1 VPDGHPSTAFARG
14 VVTVAVI
21 KMLIA
26 MTAIVAIPARR
37 PATAAEWLVE
47 RPARLAAFG
56 FAGALLLLSGKRDAR
71 ARLLGICFL
80 LVGSIFSD
88 VLVRVSAADAT
99 SITLLE
105 RVMALQVDA
114 FIPYFFWQ
122 FVRQFPRPVEAG
134 RIGSVIQLA
143 IRVSLGSGVALFAAN
158 FLLGLGIGSTG
169 VLSLLLPLSRWP
181 TGSIYYPLL
190 GGLTV
195 VALAALVWRTKR
207 GTVEERRR
215 GQLLVAVLVAGTAP
229 LLVWILVDT
238 PYPALDASFDTVRW
252 VMYPPLLAT
261 PFLTAY
267 AIVAHKALDVRLV
280 IRRALQ
286 YALARY
292 SVIALAVVPVVLLL
306 ATVYQQ
312 RQARVAELV
321 TTSSRLP
328 LLIFALVGLLAIRR
342 RGELLQRI
350 DRRFFR
356 EQYDARRTLGKL
368 IDRCR
373 TVSNTASLAD
383 ILRAE
388 IDRALHLHGVH
399 VLFLEPRARAFV
411 AADASV
417 RPLAADAVPAKLL
430 ERIGGAFDTDL
441 ERGSPASD
449 FAEPTQRWILD
460 AGTRLLLPIRDRG
473 RRLIGLL
480 ALGEKRSELPFSRE
494 DRELLADV
502 VGAAEMAIAYGN
514 LQPDPE
520 LDLDADK
527 RAVDCVRCGA
537 VQQAEDVTCA
547 RCGGETVQSA
557 VPRMVA
563 GKFLIEQR
571 LGAGG
576 MGVVYRGMDIH
587 LERLVAIKTL
597 PYLTPGEA
605 IRLQREARTMAS
617 FSHPNLALIF
627 GAEVWQ
633 GQPLLVIE
641 YLPGGTLADRLRR
654 GPLGVRKAILLGIAM
669 TAVLEAIH
677 RAGVLH
683 RDIKPS
689 NIGFTADG
697 IPKLLDFGLARLIS
711 STAVIS
717 TRRPLL
723 AARARRP
730 WARLASEQL
739 TARSVTDGVVRGT
752 PLYMSPEAADG
763 QSPDSSFDLWSLN
776 VVLYEAIFGRHPF
789 GENPADAE
797 TSSSR
802 SSAEAMSGEHSSTPS
817 PSVVEH
823 FVRALSENRRE
834 RPSSAAELSGCLR
847 SLVTT

>member
-1 VPDGHPSTAFARG
+1 VADGRPSAGFARAVG
-14 VVTVAVI
+14 TIAVV

-26 MTAIVAIPARR
+26 LTAIVAIPARR
-37 PATAAEWLVE
+37 PASAAEWLVA
-47 RPARLAAFG
+47 RPARLVTFG
-56 FAGALLLLSGKRDAR
+56 LAGALLLLSGKRDAR

-80 LVGSIFSD
+80 LVGSIFTD

-114 FIPYFFWQ
+114 FIPYFFWH

-134 RIGSVIQLA
+134 RDGRVIQLA
-143 IRVSLGSGVALFAAN
+143 IRVSLASSATLFAAN
-158 FLLGLGIGSTG
+158 LLLALGAGASPS
-169 VLSLLLPLSRWP
+169 LQALLLPLSRWEP
-181 TGSIYYPLL
+181 NSLYYPLVV
-190 GGLTV
+190 GLTV
-195 VALAALVWRTKR
+195 IGLAMLVWRTKR

-229 LLVWILVDT
+229 VIIWILLDT
-238 PYPALDASFDTVRW
+238 PFPALDAIFPTVRW

-292 SVIALAVVPVVLLL
+292 SVLALAVVPIVILVV
-306 ATVYQQ
+306 AVYQQ
-312 RQARVAELV
+312 RHARLAELV
-321 TTSSRLP
+321 TTLP
-328 LLIFALVGLLAIRR
+328 LVVLALVGLLAIRR
-342 RGELLQRI
+342 RGDLLQRI

-356 EQYDARRTLGKL
+356 EQYDARRTLGQL

-373 TVSNTASLAD
+373 TVDSTASLAE

-388 IDRALHLHGVH
+388 IDRALHLHAVH
-399 VLFLEPRARAFV
+399 VLFLEPRTRAFV
-411 AADASV
+411 ADDGRV
-417 RPLAADAVPAKLL
+417 RPLTADAVPARLL
-430 ERIGGAFDTDL
+430 ERSGGAFDTDL
-441 ERGSPASD
+441 ERGLPAPELG
-449 FAEPTQRWILD
+449 EPTQRWILD
-460 AGTRLLLPIRDRG
+460 AGARLLLPIRDRG
-473 RRLIGLL
+473 QRLIGLV

-494 DRELLADV
+494 DRELLNGV
-502 VGAAEMAIAYGN
+502 VAAAEMAIAYGN

-520 LDLDADK
+520 LDPDADK

-537 VQQAEDVTCA
+537 VQQAEDVMCA

-557 VPRMVA
+557 VPRLVA
-563 GKFLIEQR
+563 GKFMIDQR

-597 PYLTPGEA
+597 PYLTPGQA

-654 GPLGVRKAILLGIAM
+654 GPLGVRKAISLGIAM
-669 TAVLEAIH
+669 ASVLEAIH
-677 RAGVLH
+677 QAGVLH

-697 IPKLLDFGLARLIS
+697 TPKLLDFGLARLMS
-711 STAVIS
+711 STADVAA
-717 TRRPLL
+717 RRVPP
-723 AARARRP
+723 AVRARRA
-730 WARLASEQL
+730 WARIGSEQL
-739 TARSVTDGVVRGT
+739 TARSVTDGFVRGT
-752 PLYMSPEAADG
+752 PLYMSPEAAEG

-776 VVLYEAIFGRHPF
+776 IVLYEAIFGRHPF
-789 GENPADAE
+789 WEDPADADA
-797 TSSSR
+797 SGSR
-802 SSAEAMSGEHSSTPS
+802 PPAEAASGEHSTPS
-817 PSVVEH
+817 LSVVEY

-834 RPSSAAELSGCLR
+834 RPSSAAELSASLR
-847 SLVTT
+847 PLLTG

>member
-1 VPDGHPSTAFARG
+1 VSDGRPNAAFAR
-14 VVTVAVI
+14 TVGTIAVI

-26 MTAIVAIPARR
+26 LTAIVALPARR
-37 PATAAEWLVE
+37 PAGAAEWLVA

-56 FAGALLLLSGKRDAR
+56 LAGALLLLSGKRDAR

-80 LVGSIFSD
+80 LVGSIFTD
-88 VLVRVSAADAT
+88 MLVRVSAADAT
-99 SITLLE
+99 SVTLIE

-114 FIPYFFWQ
+114 FIPYFFWH

-134 RIGSVIQLA
+134 RIGGTIQFA
-143 IRVSLGSGVALFAAN
+143 IRVSLVCGVALFAAN
-158 FLLGLGIGSTG
+158 
-169 VLSLLLPLSRWP
+169 LLLAFGAGPSVQMLLRPLSRWHP
-181 TGSIYYPLL
+181 STLYYPTL
-190 GGLTV
+190 GALSV
-195 VALAALVWRTKR
+195 VGLAALVWRTTQ
-207 GTVEERRR
+207 GTREERRR
-215 GQLLVAVLVAGTAP
+215 GRLLVAVLVAGTAP
-229 LLVWILVDT
+229 LIVWILLDT
-238 PYPALDASFDTVRW
+238 PFPVLDATFPTVRW

-292 SVIALAVVPVVLLL
+292 TVLALAVVPVVILIV
-306 ATVYQQ
+306 AVYQQ
-312 RQARVAELV
+312 RHAPLAELV
-321 TTSSRLP
+321 TTLP
-328 LLIFALVGLLAIRR
+328 LVVLALVGLLAIRR
-342 RGELLQRI
+342 RRDLLQRI

-356 EQYDARRTLGKL
+356 EQYDARRTLGQL

-373 TVSNTASLAD
+373 TVDSAESLAE
-383 ILRAE
+383 ILRTE
-388 IDRALHLHGVH
+388 IDRALHLHDVH
-399 VLFLEPRARAFV
+399 VLFLDPRARAFV
-411 AADASV
+411 AAGASV
-417 RPLAADAVPAKLL
+417 RPLPADAVPAKLL
-430 ERIGGAFDTDL
+430 DRTGTAFDTDL
-441 ERGSPASD
+441 ERPSPAPD
-449 FAEPTQRWILD
+449 FPEPTERWILD
-460 AGTRLLLPIRDRG
+460 AGARLLLPIHDRG
-473 RRLIGLL
+473 QRLIGLV

-494 DRELLADV
+494 DRELLRGV
-502 VGAAEMAIAYGN
+502 VAAAEMAIAYGN

-520 LDLDADK
+520 MDPDADA

-547 RCGGETVQSA
+547 RCGGETVPSS

-563 GKFLIEQR
+563 GKFLIDQR

-597 PYLTPGEA
+597 PYVTPGQA
-605 IRLQREARTMAS
+605 VRLQREARTMAS

-654 GPLGVRKAILLGIAM
+654 GPLGVRKAITLGIAM
-669 TAVLEAIH
+669 ASVLEAIH
-677 RAGVLH
+677 KAGVLH

-711 STAVIS
+711 STTVEAP
-717 TRRPLL
+717 RRPPL
-723 AARARRP
+723 AVRARRG
-730 WARLASEQL
+730 WARTGAEQL
-739 TARSVTDGVVRGT
+739 TARSVTDGFVRGT
-752 PLYMSPEAADG
+752 PLYMSPEAAEG

-776 VVLYEAIFGRHPF
+776 IVLYEAIFGRHPF
-789 GENPADAE
+789 WDDPAEVDAPG
-797 TSSSR
+797 SPSA
-802 SSAEAMSGEHSSTPS
+802 AEATSGEHLSTPQ
-817 PSVVEH
+817 SVVEY

-834 RPSSAAELSGCLR
+834 RPTSAAELTAWLR
-847 SLVTT
+847 PLLTG

>member
-1 VPDGHPSTAFARG
+1 VADGRPNATFGRSIA
-14 VVTVAVI
+14 TVAVV
-21 KMLIA
+21 KMFIA
-26 MTAIVAIPARR
+26 VTMIIAIPARR
-37 PATAAEWLVE
+37 PATAAEWLVA
-47 RPARLAAFG
+47 RPSRVAAFG
-56 FAGALLLLSGKRDAR
+56 LAGALLLLSGRRDAR
-71 ARLLGICFL
+71 ASLLGICFL
-80 LVGSIFSD
+80 LVGSTFTD
-88 VLVRVSAADAT
+88 MLVRVSPADAT
-99 SITLLE
+99 SISVLE

-114 FIPYFFWQ
+114 FIAYFFWH
-122 FVRQFPRPVEAG
+122 FVREFPRPVEAG
-134 RIGSVIQLA
+134 RVSSIIQFA
-143 IRVSLGSGVALFAAN
+143 IRTSFIGGVVLFAAN
-158 FLLGLGIGSTG
+158 LLLALGAGSSAP
-169 VLSLLLPLSRWP
+169 LRALLLPLSRLR
-181 TGSIYYPLL
+181 TDSLYYLVVV
-190 GGLTV
+190 GLTV
-195 VALAALVWRTKR
+195 GGLVMLVWRTKR
-207 GTVEERRR
+207 GTLEERRR
-215 GQLLVAVLVAGTAP
+215 GKLLVAVLVVGTAPIITWILAGTAYP
-229 LLVWILVDT
+229 SLEAIL
-238 PYPALDASFDTVRW
+238 PTVRW
-252 VMYPPLLAT
+252 VMHPPLLAT

-292 SVIALAVVPVVLLL
+292 SVLALAVVPMVILLV
-306 ATVYQQ
+306 AIYQQ
-312 RQARVAELV
+312 RHARLAELV
-321 TTSSRLP
+321 TTLP
-328 LLIFALVGLLAIRR
+328 LVVLALVGLLAIRR
-342 RGELLQRI
+342 RRDLLQRI

-356 EQYDARRTLGKL
+356 EQYDARRTLGQL

-373 TVSNTASLAD
+373 TVDTTASLAD

-399 VLFLEPRARAFV
+399 VLFLEPRSRAFV

-430 ERIGGAFDTDL
+430 ERTGSAFDTDL
-441 ERGSPASD
+441 ERLSPAPD
-449 FAEPTQRWILD
+449 FAEPMERWILD
-460 AGTRLLLPIRDRG
+460 AGARLLLPIRDRG
-473 RRLIGLL
+473 RRLIGLV

-494 DRELLADV
+494 DRELLAGV
-502 VGAAEMAIAYGN
+502 VAAAEMAIAYGN

-520 LDLDADK
+520 LDPDADK

-547 RCGGETVQSA
+547 RCGGETVPSA

-563 GKFLIEQR
+563 GKFLIDQR

-597 PYLTPGEA
+597 PYVTPGQA

-654 GPLGVRKAILLGIAM
+654 GPLGVRKAINLGIAM
-669 TAVLEAIH
+669 ASVLEAIH
-677 RAGVLH
+677 QAGILH

-711 STAVIS
+711 SAADVAA
-717 TRRPLL
+717 RRPPP
-723 AARARRP
+723 AVRARRA
-730 WARLASEQL
+730 WARVGSEQL
-739 TARSVTDGVVRGT
+739 TARSVTDGFVRGT
-752 PLYMSPEAADG
+752 PLYMSPEAAEG

-776 VVLYEAIFGRHPF
+776 IVLYEAIFGRHPF
-789 GENPADAE
+789 WDDPADAE
-797 TSSSR
+797 APRSR
-802 SSAEAMSGEHSSTPS
+802 SGPEAASGEHSTPPQS
-817 PSVVEH
+817 IVEY
-823 FVRALSENRRE
+823 FVRALSDNRKE
-834 RPSSAAELSGCLR
+834 RPSSAAELTAFLR
-847 SLVTT
+847 PLLTG